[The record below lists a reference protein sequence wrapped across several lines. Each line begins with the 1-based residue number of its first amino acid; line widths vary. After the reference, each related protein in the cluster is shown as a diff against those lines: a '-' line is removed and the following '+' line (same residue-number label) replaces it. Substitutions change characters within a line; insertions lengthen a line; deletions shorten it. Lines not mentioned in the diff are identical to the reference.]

1 MTSFQSECYEALK
14 KIPAGNVISYGG
26 LAEMIGRPNAH
37 RAVGSAMNKNPFAP
51 TVPCHRAVKSNGELG
66 GFADDISVKI
76 KRLHEEGE
84 SNTYETHPQ
93 HGAVDVDSVVTIDKT
108 KSKSNHTFI
117 VDTGWAYYGR
127 ILKKVT
133 EDDVMAEMEKLPPAR

>member
-51 TVPCHRAVKSNGELG
+51 TVPCHRVVKSNGELG

-76 KRLHEEGE
+76 KRLQKEGVRV
-84 SNTYETHPQ
+84 SNN
-93 HGAVDVDSVVTIDKT
+93 K
-108 KSKSNHTFI
+108 I
-117 VDTGWAYYGR
+117 VDFQSVLFKAN
-127 ILKKVT
+127 
-133 EDDVMAEMEKLPPAR
+133 